1 MNDKKKKASSV
12 VAFIII
18 SFATASIIILAP
30 PPAAYGQLAA
40 IADLTPPLSNVEWFE
55 LAEERTEID
64 TDAVKENV
72 DAALQDLVDMKAATQ
87 ELDAESVAAELS
99 DLSEHNWEIKYELS
113 YTAPPSNITVA
124 GGGGGGDSEEEGDD
138 EASEEIAPLEQAR
151 AINPLTPRNFT
162 NLNVTA
168 IDQLISDVEFNIG
181 YLLGIFGDPGGIV
194 SQAAYDKIQ
203 ETANKLFEIRD
214 RVTFTIPVEE
224 VQVIGKIANVPASRQ
239 EALQEDAGTT
249 TIFTI

>member
-1 MNDKKKKASSV
+1 MNDVKEASSV

-18 SFATASIIILAP
+18 SFATASIIIFAP

-55 LAEERTEID
+55 LAEERTETD
-64 TDAVKENV
+64 TDGVKENV

-99 DLSEHNWEIKYELS
+99 DLSEHTWEIKYELS

-124 GGGGGGDSEEEGDD
+124 GGGGGGDSEEEDDD
-138 EASEEIAPLEQAR
+138 EVSEEIAALEQAR
-151 AINPLTPRNFT
+151 TINPLIPRNFT

-181 YLLGIFGDPGGIV
+181 YLLGTFGDPGGIV

-203 ETANKLFEIRD
+203 ETANKLFEIED
-214 RVTFTIPVEE
+214 RVTFTIPAEG

-239 EALQEDAGTT
+239 EALQEDAGTM
-249 TIFTI
+249 TIFTT